1 MEDVLDALRR
11 IVGRWVET
19 TTPITLSVLPGDS
32 ILSVDSSNRFARGD
46 EVMIESSDG
55 TGEPNLI
62 VEDIIDFTHVRLSTP
77 VYNTWLID
85 NIYGSNVVLRKLING
100 MYVQGIYIGNPEVIP
115 EYPAIT
121 IDGRSV
127 DSEWM
132 TLKSTKETLNVELGI
147 HVQSGTFEDGYR
159 FLLRMVKAVRQGLK
173 KNFYPLVNDYDT
185 TQILSNVIKEDE
197 VIKVAD
203 SSVFNTQLTDTSGGY
218 PRKSDARAIL
228 ENKWIGEETRVQDIL
243 GPNEITIRPNAC
255 RDYDIND
262 STIIICPKRFL
273 FNTWPSSASI
283 GKTSK
288 GGSLLQSAVI
298 TWFAWEEVP
307 FDFQNNDPHLR

>member
-1 MEDVLDALRR
+1 MEEILDALRR
-11 IVGRWVET
+11 IVSRWVET
-19 TTPITLSVLPGDS
+19 STPIIVSVAPGEDVLTVDSTNRFEPGDQV
-32 ILSVDSSNRFARGD
+32 I
-46 EVMIESSDG
+46 IESADG

-62 VEDIIDFTHVRLSTP
+62 VDEVIDYTHIRLSTP
-77 VYNTWLID
+77 VYNEWFVD
-85 NIYGSNVVLRKLING
+85 NIYDSNILLRKLING

-132 TLKSTKETLNVELGI
+132 TLKSTKETWNIELGI
-147 HVQSGTFEDGYR
+147 HVQAGTYEDGYR
-159 FLLRMVKAVRQGLK
+159 FLLRMVSAVRQGLK

-185 TQILSNVIKEDE
+185 VALTSNVFAGDE
-197 VIKVAD
+197 VIKVED
-203 SSVFNTQLTDTSGGY
+203 SSVFNTPLTDTSGSY
-218 PRKSDARAIL
+218 PQPSDARAIL
-228 ENKWIGEETRVQDIL
+228 ENKWYGEETRVQEIL
-243 GPNEITIRPNAC
+243 GPHEVTIRPQAC
-255 RDYDIND
+255 RDYLLSDNPV
-262 STIIICPKRFL
+262 IIRPKRFL

-283 GKTSK
+283 GKTARE
-288 GGSLLQSAVI
+288 GSLLQSAII